1 MLPTAKDI
9 SIEFGF
15 SSPNAAQD
23 YIEALIKKGWFKRR
37 SKNTVRTN
45 YKPIFIDIVV
55 TQKKEITLIK
65 KQAKRKSKLK
75 EK

>member
-15 SSPNAAQD
+15 SSPNASQD

-55 TQKKEITLIK
+55 TQKKEITVIK